1 MIKKYITVAG
11 IDNTTRIVDGDKEL
25 DQGPTV
31 LIVIDRY
38 LESRVIFS
46 IIRRIHP
53 KAVLVSNGVL
63 SILPNGTIL
72 ILEGDQEVQS
82 IIDNHTLGDQVVI
95 SVGLSECFYTS
106 NILNKNLINTK
117 YAISKLPHLV
127 KLVTAIS

>member
-11 IDNTTRIVDGDKEL
+11 VDNTTRIVDGDKEL

-38 LESRVIFS
+38 LEPRVIFS
-46 IIRRIHP
+46 IIRRMHP
-53 KAVLVSNGVL
+53 KAVLVSSGL
-63 SILPNGTIL
+63 FSILPNGNIVL
-72 ILEGDQEVQS
+72 IDGSIDDQS
-82 IIDNHTLGDQVVI
+82 IIDNHTLGDQVAI

>member
-1 MIKKYITVAG
+1 MIKKYIIVAG
-11 IDNTTRIVDGDKEL
+11 IDTTSRIVDGDKEL

-46 IIRRIHP
+46 IIRRTYP

-63 SILPNGTIL
+63 SILPNGTIVL
-72 ILEGDQEVQS
+72 IDGTEEDQS
-82 IIDNHTLGDQVVI
+82 IIDDHILGDQVAI
-95 SVGLSECFYTS
+95 SVSLSECFYTS